1 MWAGYP
7 QSKISQ
13 TSTMAQERC
22 FSKSGSQSTNAAATN
37 VVDHKEHFFKKLNS
51 TVENISKRGN
61 YVLRVIIVL

>member
-22 FSKSGSQSTNAAATN
+22 FSNSGSQSTNMAATN
-37 VVDHKEHFFKKLNS
+37 VVDHKEYFLINE
-51 TVENISKRGN
+51 TVR
-61 YVLRVIIVL
+61 

>member
-22 FSKSGSQSTNAAATN
+22 FSNSGSQSTNMAATN
-37 VVDHKEHFFKKLNS
+37 VVDHKEYFLINETVLLKTSASMVCMFK
-51 TVENISKRGN
+51 G
-61 YVLRVIIVL
+61 